1 MIRKREMKIVF
12 LGGEFSHIAFSYSK
26 EGGRVFYAKG
36 EKDLIDFAKLAVK
49 RLRDR
54 GGGAVWLDGLLRV
67 DIMFDGVRMVINEI
81 ESLEA
86 EYSYSETDDGRVV
99 AFMTNYWF
107 EQLKSAVYL

>member
-1 MIRKREMKIVF
+1 
-12 LGGEFSHIAFSYSK
+12 
-26 EGGRVFYAKG
+26 
-36 EKDLIDFAKLAVK
+36 VK
-49 RLRDR
+49 RLRER